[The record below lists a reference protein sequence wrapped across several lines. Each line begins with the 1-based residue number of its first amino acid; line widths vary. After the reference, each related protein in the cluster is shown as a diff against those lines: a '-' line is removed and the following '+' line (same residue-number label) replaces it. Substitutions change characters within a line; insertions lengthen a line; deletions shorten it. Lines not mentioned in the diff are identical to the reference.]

1 MQWGILSACEY
12 TLYSYGLSRLLA
24 VVSVNK
30 NDTIMTCI
38 VGENIRQKVQSLT
51 RVCVCVC
58 VCVCKSQGW
67 GVSTTRSGPSENVQY
82 LTRLRESSYPL
93 NHKLNNCKG

>member
-1 MQWGILSACEY
+1 M
-12 TLYSYGLSRLLA
+12 LA
-24 VVSVNK
+24 VVSVNT

-58 VCVCKSQGW
+58 VCVAG
-67 GVSTTRSGPSENVQY
+67 GVNYKERASENVQY

-93 NHKLNNCKG
+93 NHKLNNCKNK